1 MELIERKTIVGNAYA
16 LVGLLSKGYDGMM
29 KNESTLGRLAIR
41 FFWQLSGAR
50 YHAFIQQTFQGI
62 PKDFAGR
69 LLEVPVGTG
78 VLSLPHYRHMKSADI
93 TCLDY
98 SEQMLQQARTSP
110 LAKDL
115 DNVTFTQGDVGH
127 LPYQDNSFDCVLT
140 LNGLHAF
147 PDKDAAFQETHRV
160 LRDDGT
166 FTGCC
171 YIKGENKITDLFV
184 ESFCVPCGF
193 FTPPFDTAATLEQR
207 LQSLYR
213 HTRLTKTASF
223 AGFVCEK

>member
-1 MELIERKTIVGNAYA
+1 MERKKIVRNAYA
-16 LVGLLSKGYDGMM
+16 LVGHLSKGYDGMM
-29 KNESTLGRLAIR
+29 KNESLLGRLAIR
-41 FFWQLSGAR
+41 FFWRLSGER
-50 YHAFIQQTFQGI
+50 YNEFIQQTFQGI
-62 PKDFAGR
+62 PKNFAGK

-78 VLSLPHYRHMKSADI
+78 VLSLPHYRKMNRADI

-98 SEQMLQQARTSP
+98 SAQMLQQARTSP
-110 LAKDL
+110 LAQDL

-127 LPYQDNSFDCVLT
+127 LPYEDNSFDCVLT

-160 LRDDGT
+160 LRDGGT

>member
-29 KNESTLGRLAIR
+29 KNESTLGRLAIG

-98 SEQMLQQARTSP
+98 SEQMLQQARTAP
-110 LAKDL
+110 LAKAL
-115 DNVTFTQGDVGH
+115 TNVDFVQGDVGH
-127 LPYQDNSFDCVLT
+127 LPYGDNAFDCVLS

-147 PDKDAAFQETHRV
+147 PDKDAAFQETTASCATAAPSPAAATSKARIKSPTASSS
-160 LRDDGT
+160 T
-166 FTGCC
+166 FA
-171 YIKGENKITDLFV
+171 
-184 ESFCVPCGF
+184 SPAASSPRPS
-193 FTPPFDTAATLEQR
+193 TPPPP
-207 LQSLYR
+207 
-213 HTRLTKTASF
+213 
-223 AGFVCEK
+223 